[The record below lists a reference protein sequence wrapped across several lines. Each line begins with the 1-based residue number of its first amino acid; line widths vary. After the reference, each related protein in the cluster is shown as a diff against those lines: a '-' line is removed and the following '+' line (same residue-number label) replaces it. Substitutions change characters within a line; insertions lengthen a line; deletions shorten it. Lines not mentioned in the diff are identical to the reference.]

1 MTCARTWRRG
11 SGLVAFTMN
20 VPSAGQPVA
29 TMARWAVALLKHV
42 RLVGSIS
49 SVSLSTHT
57 EEDAQTWTSDQIV
70 ESDIIDRIQSCDD
83 LASVTCTCDLSFTT
97 LDGTRSDIPSGLMAY
112 VEFANRDKPDPDAP
126 LESTIILDTDIYA
139 AVSWGEDRDNR
150 DLSRLNAPTFN
161 RFLEEFAN
169 ELSGDAFG
177 VDGPDYSGQ
186 VNVRGFVIPV

>member
-112 VEFANRDKPDPDAP
+112 VEFANRRSYMDAP
-126 LESTIILDTDIYA
+126 LESTIMDINIYA
-139 AVSWGEDRDNR
+139 ARFMGEDRDNR

-161 RFLEEFAN
+161 RFLEEFAD

-186 VNVRGFVIPV
+186 VNVVDL